1 MTDLQIRTA
10 VITGQ
15 HSFDVPAFT
24 RLSCVLPNVDAYVQ
38 TLDDFVADVG
48 KVRDWYEVI
57 LFYNFHQGVPGQPEQ
72 EPWWGRGTRAALE
85 RLGQTEQ
92 GIVVLHHALMA
103 FREWPFWSNLVGIEE
118 RGFGYHQDQRIAVHV
133 EDPAHPITSALA
145 DWSMVDETY
154 TINEPGADSQ
164 VLLTTGHPNSM
175 RNLAWTRTFGK
186 ARVFCYASGH
196 DAQAFDNP
204 HFRTVLSRGIGWA
217 AHRL

>member
-15 HSFDVPAFT
+15 HSYDVPAFT
-24 RLSCVLPNVDAYVQ
+24 RLFRVLPNVDAYVQ

-48 KVRDWYEVI
+48 KARDWYEVI
-57 LFYNFHQGVPGQPEQ
+57 LFYNFHQGTPGDPEQ
-72 EPWWGRGTRAALE
+72 EPWWGKGTRVALE

-103 FREWPFWSNLVGIEE
+103 FREWSFWSDLVGIEE
-118 RGFGYHQDQRIAVHV
+118 RGQGYHPDQRLSVHV
-133 EDPAHPITSALA
+133 EDPDHSITRGLV
-145 DWSMVDETY
+145 DWAMTDETY
-154 TINEPGADSQ
+154 TINEPGPDSQ
-164 VLLTTGHPNSM
+164 LLLTTDHPDSM
-175 RNLAWTRTFGK
+175 RSLAWTRAFGK
-186 ARVFCYASGH
+186 ARVFCCASGH
-196 DAQAFDNP
+196 GAQAFDNP